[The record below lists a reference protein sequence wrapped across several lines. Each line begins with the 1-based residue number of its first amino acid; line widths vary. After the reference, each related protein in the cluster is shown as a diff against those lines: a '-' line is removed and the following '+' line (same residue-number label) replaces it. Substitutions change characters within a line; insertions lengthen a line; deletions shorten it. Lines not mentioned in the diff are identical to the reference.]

1 MKTLIITTFLLLVA
15 VGASAQL
22 THNSPTTNNTNA
34 PVTIEVDKTPKPA
47 AKPKPYQKIATLTI
61 ALNLEAGKVTDARLL
76 KNRRLNS
83 VAPKVFAR
91 QAGDWQVTLIGEREY
106 SFYVISP
113 AYREAEAHRSSDNR
127 YQWVAQDG
135 RIDWPLIVPL
145 YKDGKAIN
153 VERVLVRDAK
163 TGERIFEA
171 RI

>member
-1 MKTLIITTFLLLVA
+1 MKTIATTLVLLLVT

-22 THNSPTTNNTNA
+22 THNTPQGVNSPTS
-34 PVTIEVDKTPKPA
+34 IEVDNTPTPA
-47 AKPKPYQKIATLTI
+47 AKPTSYQKVAALTI

-76 KNRRLNS
+76 KSRRLNS
-83 VAPKVFAR
+83 VAPKAFAR
-91 QAGDWQVTLIGEREY
+91 QTGDWKVTLIGEQEY
-106 SFYVISP
+106 SFFVISP
-113 AYREAEAHRSSDNR
+113 AYREAEAHRSSNNR

-135 RIDWPLIVPL
+135 RVEWPLIIPL

-153 VERVLVRDAK
+153 VERVFIRDVK